1 MERTTIRKYIS
12 IHLESS
18 MNYCPKITQCFEK
31 TLVSIPFLLP
41 RASDSTTPVRMKGKR
56 REEILCPHLET
67 NAFSSHDIWLLGP
80 CVEKRREWKTRFD
93 SRVSRDINLGD
104 RKRGSLKVVHGCND
118 LAKAV
123 RGERK
128 GDASDWCESSKR
140 IYSPPRSELRSQHA
154 ARCTRISIF
163 QFFHRFEPEECRFRK
178 FGLKKQNLSRFKRQ
192 LKKQLELKKQNL

>member
-1 MERTTIRKYIS
+1 MRKFS
-12 IHLESS
+12 
-18 MNYCPKITQCFEK
+18 
-31 TLVSIPFLLP
+31 
-41 RASDSTTPVRMKGKR
+41 A
-56 REEILCPHLET
+56 PHLET

-128 GDASDWCESSKR
+128 GDASD
-140 IYSPPRSELRSQHA
+140 
-154 ARCTRISIF
+154 
-163 QFFHRFEPEECRFRK
+163 
-178 FGLKKQNLSRFKRQ
+178 
-192 LKKQLELKKQNL
+192 